1 MGSAPCSEDRLV
13 HGLRETLFV
22 IGSGTILEGGL
33 EHQIGAVPVVA
44 QHPKA
49 VQRPE
54 RDNPLVR
61 RSLLALTGL
70 TVQQRDYV
78 SIDHSDLLRHA
89 YSTCRP
95 HYEALFAHRLMA

>member
-1 MGSAPCSEDRLV
+1 MLGP
-13 HGLRETLFV
+13 
-22 IGSGTILEGGL
+22 GL
-33 EHQIGAVPVVA
+33 EDPSPGPQVGERASHA

-78 SIDHSDLLRHA
+78 SIDHSDLLRHT

-95 HYEALFAHRLMA
+95 HYETLFTHRLMV